1 MILSIKTWL
10 PIWKKTIVKHEIT
23 EEHNYSQALSN
34 AISDLSKYD
43 SREKRVDNEFAKE
56 SIKAFYKVLIKEGF
70 HNSFSARGADY
81 YSYMLSLIPLYL
93 DLQEQNYNAACNDL
107 LTLCVSEDIL
117 QARKYNNLIYL
128 VERELLTDV

>member
-1 MILSIKTWL
+1 M
-10 PIWKKTIVKHEIT
+10 KHEIT
-23 EEHNYSQALSN
+23 KEHNYSQALSN
-34 AISDLSKYD
+34 AISDLSKFD

-56 SIKAFYKVLIKEGF
+56 SIKAFYKALIKEGF

-117 QARKYNNLIYL
+117 QARIYNNLIYL

>member
-1 MILSIKTWL
+1 M
-10 PIWKKTIVKHEIT
+10 KHEIT

-43 SREKRVDNEFAKE
+43 SREKQIDSEFAKE

-70 HNSFSARGADY
+70 HDSFSTRGADY

-93 DLQEQNYNAACNDL
+93 NLQEQNYNAACNDL

-117 QARKYNNLIYL
+117 QARIYNNLIYL

>member
-1 MILSIKTWL
+1 M
-10 PIWKKTIVKHEIT
+10 KHEIT

-43 SREKRVDNEFAKE
+43 SREKQIDSEFAKE

-93 DLQEQNYNAACNDL
+93 NLQEQNYNAACNDL

-117 QARKYNNLIYL
+117 QARIYNNLIYL